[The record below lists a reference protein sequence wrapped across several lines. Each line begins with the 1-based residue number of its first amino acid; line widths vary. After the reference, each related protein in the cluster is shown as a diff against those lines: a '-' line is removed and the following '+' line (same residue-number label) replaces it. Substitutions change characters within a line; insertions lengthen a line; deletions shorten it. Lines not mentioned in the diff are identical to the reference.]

1 VSEDALE
8 PRPFELDSDGVTL
21 AGEEL
26 GEGPPVVLAH
36 GLTATRRYVLHGS
49 RALPRKGFL
58 VVSFDARGHGGS
70 EPAPRDGGYGYEHQS
85 PDLGRVVSR
94 RSGDG
99 PVALVGHSMGAHTV
113 AAYALAH
120 RDRVAAVVLAGPVS
134 IGLVAPDEVLVDWDE
149 LAAGLEEG
157 GVEGFLAAREK
168 QGIAP
173 EWRER
178 IRRFTRARMNQ
189 HEHPDAVAEAL
200 RQVPRSVPFEGLE
213 ELAHLD
219 LPALVVA
226 SHDVADPGHPYEV
239 AAAWAEAL
247 PRARLISED
256 EDEAPLAWRGG
267 KLSREIASF
276 LAEPAVAERHRGWR
290 SRVADAK

>member
-1 VSEDALE
+1 MSEEALEEALE
-8 PRPFELDSDGVTL
+8 PRAFEVRAGEATI

-49 RALPRKGFL
+49 RALPRKGYF
-58 VVSFDARGHGGS
+58 VVSYDARGHGSSG
-70 EPAPRDGGYGYEHQS
+70 PAPEGEGYGYEHQS
-85 PDLGRVVSR
+85 RDLGEIAGGRA
-94 RSGDG
+94 GEG
-99 PVALVGHSMGAHTV
+99 PVALVGHSMGAHTA

-120 RDRVAAVVLAGPVS
+120 RERVAAVVFAGPVS
-134 IGLVAPDEVLVDWDE
+134 IGLAPPEEVLVDWDE
-149 LAAGLEEG
+149 LADGLEQG
-157 GVEGFLAAREK
+157 GVEGFLAAQER

-173 EWRER
+173 EWRDR
-178 IRRFTRARMNQ
+178 IQRFTRARMKQ

-200 RQVPRSVPFEGLE
+200 RQVPRSIPFEGLE

-219 LPALVVA
+219 LPTLVVA
-226 SHDVADPGHPYEV
+226 SHDLADPGHPYEV

-256 EDEAPLAWRGG
+256 DGDAPLAWRGG
-267 KLSREIASF
+267 RLSREVASF
-276 LAEPAVAERHRGWR
+276 FGEPAVVERHR
-290 SRVADAK
+290 A